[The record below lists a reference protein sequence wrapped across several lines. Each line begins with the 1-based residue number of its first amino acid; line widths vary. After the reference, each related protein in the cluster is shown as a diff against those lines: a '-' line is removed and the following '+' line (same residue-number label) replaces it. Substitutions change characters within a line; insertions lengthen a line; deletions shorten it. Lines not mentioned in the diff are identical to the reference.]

1 MSDILKKLCR
11 TELRQLK
18 PGDWVVWSTTGSWDT
33 PANANCAY
41 NEAQVMVYPVR
52 CGHDVM
58 VLFNGLP
65 HAVQKNRLYKVQ
77 PVIAIED
84 MHTEYDYNS

>member
-1 MSDILKKLCR
+1 MSDVLKKLCR

-33 PANANCAY
+33 PANADCAY

-52 CGHDVM
+52 SAQEV
-58 VLFNGLP
+58 VVFFNGFP
-65 HAVQKNRLYKVQ
+65 HIVQKNRLYRLM
-77 PVIAIED
+77 PVIAI
-84 MHTEYDYNS
+84 